1 MIHQHFKL
9 VDVFSATENIVLGI
23 EDGKYDL
30 SKSKSEI
37 KKISEQYGFDLAL
50 EKKMVFSRKRQDSPS
65 SDDII
70 AVLAGKMMKNFLT
83 LLAFPVND
91 SCRCAAE
98 RV

>member
-1 MIHQHFKL
+1 MKEKL
-9 VDVFSATENIVLGI
+9 VSENL
-23 EDGKYDL
+23 
-30 SKSKSEI
+30 KSEVTYEES
-37 KKISEQYGFDLAL
+37 KLKSF